1 MSIQMQTTESGK
13 MKVNFKFWIKL
24 SFAIAFAILLSGA
37 LKAALY
43 GFMIFLSFIF
53 GGSPGIGV

>member
-1 MSIQMQTTESGK
+1 MQTTESGK
-13 MKVNFKFWIKL
+13 MKINFKFWMKL
-24 SFAIAFAILLSGA
+24 SFAIAAGILISGV

-53 GGSPGIGV
+53 GGQPPGMGI

>member
-1 MSIQMQTTESGK
+1 MQTTESGK
-13 MKVNFKFWIKL
+13 MKINFKFWMKL
-24 SFAIAFAILLSGA
+24 SFAIAFGILLSGA

-53 GGSPGIGV
+53 GGGSPGIGV